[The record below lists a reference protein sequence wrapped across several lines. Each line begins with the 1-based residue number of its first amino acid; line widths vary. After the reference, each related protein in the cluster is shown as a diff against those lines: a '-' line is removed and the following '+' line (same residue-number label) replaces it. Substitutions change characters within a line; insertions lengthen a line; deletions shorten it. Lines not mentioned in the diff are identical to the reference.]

1 MKIFLLALIFPF
13 FFLWSTLRGFYLYHC
28 MPRKTIVIIA
38 SAMRSG
44 STLLKALLAKGPDTS
59 HLPEIPYHR
68 YAINRYFFYDRMYRL
83 SPKKII
89 ILKRPLGFGF
99 GSRLSYPCLPPIP
112 ACVIVLVRSP
122 LYAIQSMVKLMNE
135 LPADS
140 PHRRSLTRDEWVD
153 YWCRTYEKTIQNRR
167 LTVRN
172 TRFLWYEDLLAE
184 PTRIT
189 KELFAFIGSQQKE
202 GVDTYERPQNYD
214 WEFGRDDNSQKLSSL
229 QVRKPTEMDKSIDQD
244 LETYIHRS
252 PKISA
257 MLEKIKKMENFI

>member
-1 MKIFLLALIFPF
+1 MKIIGCVLAIPLS
-13 FFLWSTLRGFYLYHC
+13 LVWGTLRGFYLYHFC
-28 MPRKTIVIIA
+28 PRKTTVVIA

-44 STLLKALLAKGPDTS
+44 STLLKALLAMAPDVS
-59 HLPEIPYHR
+59 HLPEIPYHH
-68 YAINRYFFYDRMYRL
+68 YVINRYYFYYRVYRL

-89 ILKRPLGFGF
+89 VLKRPFGFGF

-112 ACVIVLVRSP
+112 ANIIVLVRSP
-122 LYAIQSMVKLMNE
+122 LHTIQSIVKLMSE

-189 KELFAFIGSQQKE
+189 KELFAFIGSQQKT

-229 QVRKPTEMDKSIDQD
+229 MVRKTTEMDESIDQD
-244 LETYIHRS
+244 LETHIHRS

-257 MLEKIKKMENFI
+257 VLEKIKKMENFI